1 MGEKN
6 MSENKYSKPPL
17 EVLKGQLTELQYQ
30 VTQLGETE
38 HPFKN
43 RYWNHFEKG
52 LYVDII
58 SGEPLFSS
66 KDKFESTCGWPSFS
80 RPVFKEAIRYLEDK
94 TLHMHRIEVRSQV
107 SDSHLGHVFDDG
119 PEALG
124 GMRYCINSASL
135 KFIPNDK
142 LDEEGYGAYKI
153 E

>member
-43 RYWNHFEKG
+43 RYWNYFEKG

>member
-1 MGEKN
+1 MGDKN